1 MLPRTLGEVAQSES
15 RSPSRSQIFRR
26 GFTGRC
32 AVCGKTRL
40 TPKWVVVKFR
50 CDRCN
55 FSIERNEGHF
65 VGAVGMNTIVTFG
78 TILICVVVGAAL
90 TAPDVPEVTLSI
102 ITVAVGVVVSVV
114 FFPISKTLWSAVD
127 LMMVELEP
135 GEVDPRFDPHVTID
149 L

>member
-1 MLPRTLGEVAQSES
+1 MIL
-15 RSPSRSQIFRR
+15 R

-32 AVCGKTRL
+32 AICGRTRL

-65 VGAVGMNTIVTFG
+65 VGGVGMNTIVTFG
-78 TILICVVVGAAL
+78 TILITVLVGAGL
-90 TAPDVPEVTLSI
+90 TAPEIPVVKLSI
-102 ITVAVGVVVSVV
+102 ITVFVGVIMSVV

-127 LMMVELEP
+127 AMMVDLEP
-135 GEVDPRFDPHVTID
+135 GEVDPRYDPNVQIGK
-149 L
+149 